1 MCMWNDSV
9 SGEWTRFSDKLYWP
23 RRWNSTRAE
32 YLSKFSLPP
41 SPPSTLSHSPV
52 ISPRVSVGQ
61 QKEQAGKKTVSVVL
75 ETRKETTNAPS
86 RFNPENGTV
95 FFSLSNIQY
104 LIILK
109 IILIISTIV
118 GICNFS
124 GVFIF
129 SWTSIRRNSSFP
141 KDICEII
148 CDFLSLIQR
157 CNYSFNLFERD
168 YDFQH
173 NLGLVLWNV
182 MIIEDE
188 LLI

>member
-118 GICNFS
+118 GIRNFS

-157 CNYSFNLFERD
+157 CNYSFFY

-182 MIIEDE
+182 MIIEDK